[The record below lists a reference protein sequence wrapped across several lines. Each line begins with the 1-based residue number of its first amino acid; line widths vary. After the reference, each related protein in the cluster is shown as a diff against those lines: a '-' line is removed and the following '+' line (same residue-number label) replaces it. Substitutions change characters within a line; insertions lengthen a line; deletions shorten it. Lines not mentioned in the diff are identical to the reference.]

1 MPASL
6 LNIRRHDGYTRVE
19 FVEKNILD
27 EGNLHQIEQEIRAA
41 IETATSPR
49 VLICFKNVEHMS
61 SAALGTLLALKDS
74 IEKKSGEL
82 RLSDIDRRIYE
93 MFVITKLNRLFS
105 IHDSVEQAAS
115 SFTKK

>member
-1 MPASL
+1 MPVSL
-6 LNIRRHDGYTRVE
+6 LQIRRVEGAIRVD

-27 EGNLHQIEQEIRAA
+27 EGNLHQIEQEIRTA
-41 IETATSPR
+41 IDAEKHPR

-74 IEKKSGEL
+74 IEKKGGEL
-82 RLSDIDRRIYE
+82 RLSSIDRRIYE

-105 IHDSVEQAAS
+105 IHESVEQAAA
-115 SFTKK
+115 SFTTK

>member
-1 MPASL
+1 
-6 LNIRRHDGYTRVE
+6 
-19 FVEKNILD
+19 
-27 EGNLHQIEQEIRAA
+27 
-41 IETATSPR
+41 
-49 VLICFKNVEHMS
+49 MS

-82 RLSDIDRRIYE
+82 RLSNIDRRIYE